1 MKKRKLLFLLVLL
14 IIIITISYVVTNLSN
29 KNKFNKEF
37 NALLG
42 LREELIIKIK
52 NNEIQLDEYKFA
64 KLPEEYKRVAK
75 NGRVRVFVN
84 DIENILIGF
93 LYRPGFP
100 DEDQYIFYTTNDDK
114 FIKEQIGVSLIY
126 NIEKITEDWYFV
138 QYN

>member
-84 DIENILIGF
+84 DIENTLIGF

-126 NIEKITEDWYFV
+126 NIEKITENWYFV

>member
-14 IIIITISYVVTNLSN
+14 IIIITISNVVTNLSN

-84 DIENILIGF
+84 DIENTLIGF

-126 NIEKITEDWYFV
+126 NIEKITENWYFV